1 VSEYRILFLG
11 DICGRI
17 GRDAVKEFLPG
28 LQETHDPLFTI
39 VNGEN
44 SASGIG
50 ITPDI
55 AEELFRHGVD
65 AITLGNH
72 AFKKREVYPYLDSK
86 PCIVRPANLPKG
98 VPGKG
103 HVLIAKDG
111 IDLVVMNLSGR
122 VYLEG
127 YDDPFACVNQVLP
140 TLTTPHVFVDFHAEV
155 TSEKVAMGWHLD
167 GRVSA
172 VVGTHTHVQTADE
185 RLLLE
190 GTAYITDVGMC
201 GPRDGVIGMD
211 REIILERFRTGMPT
225 KFEVAGGP
233 AVICGVVVSVERS
246 TGRATDIER
255 VRIG

>member
-1 VSEYRILFLG
+1 MSEYRILFLG

-44 SASGIG
+44 TASGIG

-72 AFKKREVYPYLDSK
+72 AFKKREVYPYLDSN
-86 PCIVRPANLPKG
+86 PCIVRPANLPHG

-103 HVLIAKDG
+103 HVQISKNG
-111 IDLVVMNLSGR
+111 ISLVVMNLSGR

-127 YDDPFACVNQVLP
+127 YDDPFACANQILT
-140 TLTTPHVFVDFHAEV
+140 TLTTPHIFVDFHAEV